1 MKITRRQLRR
11 LISEQF
17 GATRGRIPKTQI
29 SLEDTGPFMK
39 NAIVRAAMKEINH
52 WKGMTNE
59 HELDP
64 RWQALHRDKPTFE
77 SYADSALDEI
87 REKVFKGDY
96 VIPLDMVGMKEM
108 KITKRQLRRIIL
120 ESLNEARTVP
130 SRWWEYDPQD
140 VVTDIYH
147 QRRQLPPKDWKNR
160 WPDIKRKL
168 EEKWPRPE
176 HLAGE
181 TYESGYDY
189 EGGENR
195 GLAAIEYTLPPPTK
209 PPAWWRPGQRVSWN
223 KLAASR
229 EHGHLAVPD
238 NYEFFLKAHD
248 KLLADYLKDSSDPN
262 EMAIIMTLA
271 LEAQAREAQ
280 ALEAKAR
287 EAQDLGPSASQ
298 PATTGFPDLD
308 AKLRRGRG
316 SGHVDLSQLSESRI
330 DLGRWN
336 KMAGTLLCEA
346 DYHDFGIP
354 VPAEELRPQSKKL
367 MPLDTALYSGTSAD
381 KYGEDPSWSTDP
393 YGEEEDVQAT
403 HFSDHPG
410 NLSFLNW
417 AKKVLDASYP
427 DISKISPEMTRQE
440 IDRHLHQIGNSVL
453 HGIAVDAWRE
463 GVFPEDYASD
473 MEVLPLPPE
482 RGVTV

>member
-1 MKITRRQLRR
+1 VKITRRQLRR
-11 LISEQF
+11 LIREQF
-17 GATRGRIPKTQI
+17 RSRQSTYEAPRREFDEGQKLPLKDKGTGISSGEGMEREMVIETMKLIQKWRNLTRKHDLTDRHGEATF
-29 SLEDTGPFMK
+29 D
-39 NAIVRAAMKEINH
+39 
-52 WKGMTNE
+52 
-59 HELDP
+59 
-64 RWQALHRDKPTFE
+64 
-77 SYADSALDEI
+77 SYVDSA
-87 REKVFKGDY
+87 FKTVQGKIYNNDY
-96 VIPLDMVGMKEM
+96 SVPYDLPGLSEM
-108 KITKRQLRRIIL
+108 KINKTDLKRIIK
-120 ESLNEARTVP
+120 EEI
-130 SRWWEYDPQD
+130 SRLSEVRRSPVDPEGD
-140 VVTDIYH
+140 
-147 QRRQLPPKDWKNR
+147 
-160 WPDIKRKL
+160 
-168 EEKWPRPE
+168 
-176 HLAGE
+176 
-181 TYESGYDY
+181 DY

-248 KLLADYLKDSSDPN
+248 KLLADYLKDSNDPN